1 MEIYSNKPFW
11 QLPESRRLEFK
22 QEFPPGTKIAETA
35 IAFANSA
42 GGKIIFGVQD
52 DPREI
57 IGVPDSELFNLEL
70 KIVNHLHDLVFP
82 TLVPEIY
89 IQTIKSRSL
98 LIIEIY
104 PGSDKPYYLKKLGKE
119 NGTFVRIGSTNR
131 KASKEL
137 LDELERQRM
146 KISYD
151 SIVRYDTTAAEIDL
165 ESFKDDYKRITGKLL
180 DRERLINIGLFKKDR
195 DQIYPTNAA
204 VLLSDS
210 PIRKHE
216 FPYAKIEC
224 ARFKGADK
232 RVFLD
237 QQTIEKP
244 IHKLAESCL
253 DFVKKNI
260 ALSSEIGEI
269 YRQDRWEYP
278 LEAIREA
285 IINAIIHRDYSILG
299 SDIKLAIFDDR
310 LEIISPGPLPET
322 ITLENLGSG
331 RSEIRNRV
339 LAPIFKDLRLIEAW
353 GTGIQKIKHEINEA
367 YPEIELVFDEIGYGF
382 LLKFIKKFNP
392 YRYSDKIADVIE
404 KWRK

>member
-1 MEIYSNKPFW
+1 METYSNKPFW
-11 QLPESRRLEFK
+11 QLPESKRLEFK
-22 QEFPPGTKIAETA
+22 KEFLPGRKIAETT
-35 IAFANSA
+35 IAFANGA

-57 IGVPDSELFNLEL
+57 IGVPNSELFNLEL
-70 KIVNHLHDLVFP
+70 KIVNHLHDLVCP

-89 IQTIKSRSL
+89 IQTIESRSL
-98 LIIEIY
+98 HIIGIY
-104 PGSDKPYYLKKLGKE
+104 PGSDKPCYLKKVGKE
-119 NGTFVRIGSTNR
+119 NSGTFIRIGSANR

-137 LDELERQRM
+137 LDELERQWM
-146 KISYD
+146 KISYN
-151 SIVRYDTTAAEIDL
+151 STARYDTTAAEIDL
-165 ESFKDDYKRITGKLL
+165 ESFKDDYQRITRKQL
-180 DRERLINIGLFKKDR
+180 DRERLINIGLFKNDCN
-195 DQIYPTNAA
+195 QIYLNNAA

-210 PIRKHE
+210 PIIKHE

-244 IHKLAESCL
+244 IHKLAEPCL

-260 ALSSEIGEI
+260 ALSSEIGKI
-269 YRQDRWEYP
+269 YRRDRWEYP

-285 IINAIIHRDYSILG
+285 IINAIIHRDYLVLG
-299 SDIKLAIFDDR
+299 SDIKLAIFDDW

-322 ITLENLGSG
+322 ITVENLGSG
-331 RSEIRNRV
+331 RSETRNRV
-339 LAPIFKDLRLIEAW
+339 LAPIFKNLRLIEAQ
-353 GTGIQKIKHEINEA
+353 GTGIQKIKHEIDEE
-367 YPEIELVFDEIGYGF
+367 YPEIELIFDEIGYGF

-392 YRYSDKIADVIE
+392 YRYSDKIADVID
-404 KWRK
+404 KW